1 MFSYKQFSENSSVLD
16 LIENFDQKNRKE
28 KDTKRRVDRK
38 EKNDNYEHEELSD
51 PHDEEE
57 MIKSM
62 IKRVE
67 PNDEERYKVNA
78 GKDQQLIE
86 DEKRR
91 QKELE
96 KLIAELERQKALQK
110 EELEGQK
117 DSEDGEEEELRRL
130 QELRRLRKITP
141 EELERLHQL
150 ERKELERL
158 RRLRRLNKISPED
171 LERLERMEAMEMA
184 RLQELRRLKKISP
197 EDLEFLEM
205 LEREEMARLEGLQRR
220 GLITPDELERLH
232 ELMAAELKNLQELK
246 RLSLATA
253 SQLERLEALERYFE
267 GLRKKNQVNDCIKL
281 PVHLEITAKLEGVSL
296 KRKRFFREA
305 VQVVEGVEI
314 PAVVPVEE
322 FVRRK
327 YRCDTPESQK
337 SHQDHCDPTIDPC
350 ESFYEEVEPQNLLRD
365 NKSVDKQPIY
375 RRKIRKLN
383 PQEIE
388 KREKEK
394 AFEDEMLKKRNIVM
408 SEKLEKV
415 DEWSKGKRILKK
427 KKDFVKVK
435 RQTENYDEA
444 PIDFLKV
451 IGKDPET
458 RGPVF
463 VKDEGTQ
470 RIKQLDPEEE
480 EEIRNKP
487 SGYTILKGS
496 NNTYKI
502 LKLLDPEENV
512 LVKKIGCDLENPSIR
527 LYEKYPELV
536 NGLPLFEEDKNRYL
550 DRNAPECSKNEKLE
564 NIIKGIEGKH
574 YLEAGDLTKFLT
586 ELKNSP
592 QVSVEFHQEE
602 PEELNQKH
610 VTLEVP
616 AEVVIDPKESALFK
630 VIDELIK
637 SKQIDPYGNRK
648 KRNLVSRKLDQ
659 MMDDKSIYVAEPE
672 GGSEISRMAR
682 EAEEEPEDDNVVDE
696 LKKAMENTKT
706 IGDLQGMFQELAA
719 RIVRENEE
727 VGKQN
732 EVLDEL
738 FKEYRDELRKRNETF
753 KDFLFARNSSSMVNN
768 SIKSKESYK
777 NIGWKKLSEIYEVSF
792 FQV

>member
-220 GLITPDELERLH
+220 GLITPEELERLH

-327 YRCDTPESQK
+327 YRSDTPESQK

-487 SGYTILKGS
+487 PGYTILKGS

-564 NIIKGIEGKH
+564 NIIKGIEGKQ

-616 AEVVIDPKESALFK
+616 AEVVIDPKENALFK

-696 LKKAMENTKT
+696 LKKAMDNTKT

>member
-1 MFSYKQFSENSSVLD
+1 
-16 LIENFDQKNRKE
+16 
-28 KDTKRRVDRK
+28 
-38 EKNDNYEHEELSD
+38 
-51 PHDEEE
+51 
-57 MIKSM
+57 
-62 IKRVE
+62 
-67 PNDEERYKVNA
+67 
-78 GKDQQLIE
+78 
-86 DEKRR
+86 
-91 QKELE
+91 
-96 KLIAELERQKALQK
+96 
-110 EELEGQK
+110 
-117 DSEDGEEEELRRL
+117 
-130 QELRRLRKITP
+130 
-141 EELERLHQL
+141 L

-158 RRLRRLNKISPED
+158 RRLRRLGKISPEE
-171 LERLERMEAMEMA
+171 LERLERMEAAEMA
-184 RLQELRRLKKISP
+184 RLQELRRLKVISP
-197 EDLEFLEM
+197 EDLEFLET
-205 LEREEMARLEGLQRR
+205 LEQEEMVRLEGLLRR
-220 GLITPDELERLH
+220 GLISAGELERLH
-232 ELMAAELKNLQELK
+232 ELMAAEQRRLAELK
-246 RLSLATA
+246 RLSLITP
-253 SQLERLEALERYFE
+253 SQLERLEVLDRYFE
-267 GLRKKNQVNDCIKL
+267 ALQRKNQVHEPIKL
-281 PVHLEITAKLEGVSL
+281 PGYLELNAKLEGFSL
-296 KRKRFFREA
+296 KRKQFFKEGL
-305 VQVVEGVEI
+305 QSVEGVDI
-314 PAVVPVEE
+314 PVIVPVEE
-322 FVRRK
+322 YVRRK
-327 YRCDTPESQK
+327 YRSDTPESQK

-350 ESFYEEVEPQNLLRD
+350 ESFYEEVEPQNLLRS
-365 NKSVDKQPIY
+365 NKSMDKQPIY

-383 PQEIE
+383 PQEID

-394 AFEDEMLKKRNIVM
+394 LLEEEMLKKKNIVM

-435 RQTENYDEA
+435 RQVENYDEI

-470 RIKQLDPEEE
+470 RTKQLEPEEE
-480 EEIRNKP
+480 EEIRSKP
-487 SGYTILKGS
+487 AAYTILKGS

-502 LKLLDPEENV
+502 LKLLDPEDNI

-550 DRNAPECSKNEKLE
+550 DRNAPECSKNERLE
-564 NIIKGIEGKH
+564 NIIKVIEAKP

-616 AEVVIDPKESALFK
+616 AEAVIAANENALFK
-630 VIDELIK
+630 IIDELIK

-672 GGSEISRMAR
+672 GGSEVSRMAR
-682 EAEEEPEDDNVVDE
+682 EADEEQPDDNPIDE
-696 LKKAMENTKT
+696 LKKAMDNTKNV
-706 IGDLQGMFQELAA
+706 GDLQGLFQELAA

-732 EVLDEL
+732 ELLDEL
-738 FKEYRDELRKRNETF
+738 FKEY
-753 KDFLFARNSSSMVNN
+753 
-768 SIKSKESYK
+768 KED
-777 NIGWKKLSEIYEVSF
+777 
-792 FQV
+792 